1 MADYMKGPILP
12 TALSENPYRRTVWHD
27 DLIDTVTGEVL
38 EEGTT
43 FWADYANNME
53 WGIFNNY
60 EQLIYFQ
67 RMIKKIQMQLELDG
81 RVPGANGNFVD
92 TFDELPTRMA
102 RLTAET
108 DVTASVTAGN
118 TVIPVANASQ
128 FKTLQFVTI
137 YNAESY
143 EHVRIGAVDAE
154 ANKLT
159 VTGVVNDYSKGAKVA
174 RSTAGIDAVDQ
185 SLVVA
190 PFTAYQVELVEVV

>member
-1 MADYMKGPILP
+1 MKGPILP
-12 TALSENPYRRTVWHD
+12 IALSENPYRRTVWHD

-43 FWADYANNME
+43 FWAEYANNME
-53 WGIFNNY
+53 WGIFNNF

-108 DVTASVTAGN
+108 DVTVAVTAGD
-118 TVIPVANASQ
+118 TVIPVIDASQ
-128 FKTLQFVTI
+128 FGVLQLVTI
-137 YNAESY
+137 YDADNY
-143 EHVRIGAVDAE
+143 EHVRINVVDKE

-159 VTGVVNDYSKGAKVA
+159 VAAVLNDYSKGAKVS
-174 RSTAGIDAVDQ
+174 RSTAAIDDINNSMNFGTWGTYTV
-185 SLVVA
+185 SVS
-190 PFTAYQVELVEVV
+190 EVV